1 VLLLSS
7 RTAHSKFVQW
17 LHSSPHSWQL
27 TTQWITA
34 RTMEGVQNR
43 ALRAYVKHSLSAALT
58 VQLAVKQRCHHVA
71 QETFYAAELWL
82 YYCGSAQT
90 ACGVLGLLAIDRA
103 ESSLLY
109 WLQSDVSFEP
119 AGRDINK
126 ALAIKLHEC
135 AKCYASANKRQL
147 LQDPGNAALW
157 TYIGTVYDEVDAA
170 RIETLRECHD
180 GREVHPYLSSWRK
193 KAIEFESPRKNVHA
207 ESCAEELTALREE
220 VGRTYRSAIA
230 QVEVTIA
237 LFGFST
243 ELAHKYHMSTGH
255 GTGVAAKCLESSL
268 SFTEDALQYNKKGEH
283 ELHALRMLC
292 ARYMRNA
299 AEESSTCDFACV
311 TQWEYSCES
320 ISGLEWKLAEAV
332 RCLKEASAATPSS
345 QQLHVVKQQ
354 LSRVFQQIN
363 ESWLVTAPQ
372 SDGAHHL
379 IEASLKEA
387 IKEVRFTI
395 ERVTTRAHELSAAQR
410 MLATANKV
418 NANQSPAH
426 KHIKQC
432 WLIAAEQTQLA
443 AEAASN
449 AQCKAHKLRSSMHE
463 RLALGPLATTA
474 EYFSKADCAATPLA
488 KELWSEAAH
497 VQLTATLA
505 LVERCDIAGESFQ
518 IQQAEFTEEEAAL
531 VQRARMLA
539 EGAVLCGP
547 ASPAPTAAAVQS
559 RLIASRPRLTS
570 ARINGPHAETFDSE
584 CAQM

>member
-1 VLLLSS
+1 
-7 RTAHSKFVQW
+7 
-17 LHSSPHSWQL
+17 
-27 TTQWITA
+27 
-34 RTMEGVQNR
+34 MEGVQSR
-43 ALRAYVKHSLSAALT
+43 ALRVYLKHSLSAALT
-58 VQLAVKQRCHHVA
+58 VQQAVKQRRDHVA
-71 QETFYAAELWL
+71 QETSYATELWL
-82 YYCGSAQT
+82 YYCDSAQT

-103 ESSLLY
+103 ESSLLH
-109 WLQSDVSFEP
+109 WLLSDVSFEP

-170 RIETLRECHD
+170 RIETLRECRD
-180 GREVHPYLSSWRK
+180 GREVHPYLNSWREQ
-193 KAIEFESPRKNVHA
+193 AIEFESPRKNVRA
-207 ESCAEELTALREE
+207 ESCEEITALREE

-243 ELAHKYHMSTGH
+243 EPAHKYHMSTGH

-268 SFTEDALQYNKKGEH
+268 LFTNDALQYNKKGEH

-299 AEESSTCDFACV
+299 AEESRTCDFACV
-311 TQWEYSCES
+311 TQWEYSCGS

-332 RCLKEASAATPSS
+332 RCLKDASAATPSS
-345 QQLHVVKQQ
+345 LQLHVVKQQ
-354 LSRVFQQIN
+354 LSRISQQIN

-379 IEASLKEA
+379 IEASLEEA
-387 IKEVRFTI
+387 IKEVQFTI
-395 ERVTTRAHELSAAQR
+395 ERVATRAHELSAAQR

-432 WLIAAEQTQLA
+432 WLIAADQTQLA

-463 RLALGPLATTA
+463 RLALGPLATA
-474 EYFSKADCAATPLA
+474 ADYFAKTDCAATPLA

-505 LVERCDIAGESFQ
+505 LVQRCDIAGESLQ

-547 ASPAPTAAAVQS
+547 ARSAPTAAAVQS
-559 RLIASRPRLTS
+559 RLIANRPRLTS
-570 ARINGPHAETFDSE
+570 ARINGPQAETFDSE